1 MPELSDNDYIIL
13 YDRRSLPP
21 LSNWRQELEKHII
34 NANTLMRFKLT
45 LYETISHEC
54 YWAGA
59 STNKWSKYER
69 SLSLLGHLSIQISGQ
84 RHQPATVPR
93 LQDRHG
99 LLAWFGFC
107 PYRLWLSIF
116 GYGAGYGGQLR
127 SPLQVRLLT
136 FQQGWYMISL
146 AKAMPATSRSEP
158 VAMSGW
164 EDWSLDSNAQLIWA
178 RDHER

>member
-1 MPELSDNDYIIL
+1 
-13 YDRRSLPP
+13 
-21 LSNWRQELEKHII
+21 
-34 NANTLMRFKLT
+34 MRFKLT
-45 LYETISHEC
+45 LCETISHEC
-54 YWAGA
+54 YWAEA

-69 SLSLLGHLSIQISGQ
+69 SLSLLGHFSIQISGQ
-84 RHQPATVPR
+84 RASACCSSEAARPSWPPSLVWVLP
-93 LQDRHG
+93 
-99 LLAWFGFC
+99 
-107 PYRLWLSIF
+107 LSPMAIHF
-116 GYGAGYGGQLR
+116 GYGAGYGGQPR

-136 FQQGWYMISL
+136 FQQGWCMISL